1 MPSFR
6 QKNSARLRQKKL
18 RERRRI
24 TGARVLRVT
33 VDRELSL
40 AINLASGAYGGSQEA
55 AALDV
60 LKRSFTDKISAIAAI
75 RSAIGPSWPEIKRYL
90 PYRGK
95 LAAPGIKFTL
105 KNSETYTSERWA
117 VLEPALGRALAIAA
131 RAFAQK
137 DSLSI
142 VLKVVGV

>member
-60 LKRSFTDKISAIAAI
+60 LKRSFADKTSAIAAI
-75 RSAIGPSWPEIKRYL
+75 RSAIGPCWPEIKSYL

-95 LAAPGIKFTL
+95 LVAPGIKFTL
-105 KNSETYTSERWA
+105 KNGEIFTSERWA
-117 VLEPALGRALAIAA
+117 TLEPKLGAALAIAA

-137 DSLSI
+137 DSLNI
-142 VLKVVGV
+142 VLKVAG